1 MEQDLTIARTLLP
14 ELVRTAGKDFL
25 RQHTLRLAEEGR
37 ISVQYAPFDHIVRSA
52 RLVVVGITPG
62 LAQAVN
68 AVNAAVAAWDAGLP
82 LEAVLE
88 KAKMTASFSGGATRK
103 NLVAMLDAIGV
114 ARCFG
119 LDSAAELFRPGTGDV
134 HFTSALRYPVFVDGK
149 NYNGA
154 PDMLKTPIL
163 RRMVE
168 TWLAEEARLL
178 PNALWLPLG
187 PKAQTA
193 VMHLVQLG
201 MLRDTQ
207 VLAGMPHPSGANAE
221 RVAIFLGRKRPEEA
235 SRRTSPAPLLAAFA
249 RLSEQVSTIAGER
262 A

>member
-1 MEQDLTIARTLLP
+1 MEQDLTLAQALLPALARTTCTAFADQKALL
-14 ELVRTAGKDFL
+14 
-25 RQHTLRLAEEGR
+25 LAQEGR
-37 ISVQYAPFDHIVRSA
+37 VSVHYAPFDHIVRSA

-62 LAQAVN
+62 MTQAVN
-68 AVNAAVAAWDAGLP
+68 AVNAAVAARDAGLP
-82 LEAVLE
+82 IEAVLE
-88 KAKMTASFSGGATRK
+88 KAKMTASFSGGATRS

-114 ARCFG
+114 ARHFG
-119 LDSAAELFRPGTGDV
+119 LASTAELFRPGAGDV

-154 PDMLKTPIL
+154 PDMLKTPVL

-187 PKAQTA
+187 PKAEAA
-193 VMHLVQLG
+193 VTHLVQAGL
-201 MLRDTQ
+201 LRSSH

-235 SRRTSPAPLLAAFA
+235 SPLTRPGPLLEAFA
-249 RLSEQVSTIAGER
+249 RLSDQIASLEGNT